1 MFAAAAV
8 EVEEDRRVPIEEGI
22 PDRGRRPRRRRRR
35 GVVVPQRKEDRS
47 AEIRHHQGGV
57 GDDLGDLDGTN
68 RFH

>member
-1 MFAAAAV
+1 MFAAAAAV

-22 PDRGRRPRRRRRR
+22 PDRGRIFRHRR
-35 GVVVPQRKEDRS
+35 GVVMPHRKEDRS
-47 AEIRHHQGGV
+47 AEIRHHQCGV